1 MTVGLLLLR
10 CIQIGIPLADLDLL
24 DVGMIIDLLKESAND
39 DVEWN
44 QLATQAD
51 FDRF

>member
-10 CIQIGIPLADLDLL
+10 CIQIGISMRDLDLL
-24 DVGMIIDLLKESAND
+24 DIGMIVDILKEHSND
-39 DVEWN
+39 GAEWN
-44 QLATQAD
+44 VIATQED